1 MQLKNGTSHETQSFG
16 LINEAVGKVSL
27 LPFKGILKSQ
37 ADVSSTTS

>member
-1 MQLKNGTSHETQSFG
+1 MQLKKGTSHETQRFG

-27 LPFKGILKSQ
+27 LPFKGKSQ